1 MAEQSTKKAEA
12 PEFEGPEADAAER
25 AIAGAESG
33 EPVDAPFEAMGEPD
47 PAERLA
53 EVEAERDEL
62 KKRLMYSLAE
72 AENIRKRA
80 ERDRRDAEAY
90 GGTKLARDLL
100 SVHDNLARALDS
112 ADEGLRAQAEAFFE
126 GVELTQRELLNA
138 FAKHR
143 IEKVVP
149 ARGDAFD
156 PNFHQAMFEVPV
168 PGAAPNT
175 VIEVMQAGFTIA
187 GRLLRPAL
195 VGVAKAVDG
204 APETDTAPEGQR

>member
-1 MAEQSTKKAEA
+1 MAEQSTKKAEM
-12 PEFEGPEADAAER
+12 PEADGPESDAAEGSTE
-25 AIAGAESG
+25 AA
-33 EPVDAPFEAMGEPD
+33 DAPFEAMGEPD

-62 KKRLMYSLAE
+62 KKRLMYALAE
-72 AENIRKRA
+72 TENIRKRA

-90 GGTKLARDLL
+90 GGTRLARDLL
-100 SVHDNLARALDS
+100 SVHDNLVRALDS
-112 ADEGLRAQAEAFFE
+112 ADESLRAQASAVFE
-126 GVELTQRELLNA
+126 GVELTRRELLNA

-143 IEKVVP
+143 IEKVTP
-149 ARGDAFD
+149 QKGDAFD

-168 PGAAPNT
+168 PGAVPNT
-175 VIEVMQAGFTIA
+175 VVEVMQAGFTIA

-204 APETDTAPEGQR
+204 APEAGSSQEAGQG